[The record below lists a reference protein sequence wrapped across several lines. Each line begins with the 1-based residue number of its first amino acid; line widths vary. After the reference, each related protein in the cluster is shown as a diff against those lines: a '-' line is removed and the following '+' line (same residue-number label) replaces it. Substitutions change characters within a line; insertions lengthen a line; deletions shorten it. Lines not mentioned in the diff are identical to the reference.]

1 MLTSPSLPIDSIIF
15 DLALVSANLACYKIS
30 FHSEK
35 YSEALRVSYTQVAA
49 PLGFISAHA
58 GKQTVHL
65 MFLRWVSSAGG
76 FHFFLNLRIFPFFPL
91 RWLKVRVRYREAHSE
106 MNASVFQNDIVFS
119 LPYTG
124 LRGMLIQ
131 WSQMPF
137 FSSPPLS
144 NACMRH
150 RCRLLH
156 FSDHI
161 QEWPRLD
168 LDGKTM
174 KQHLLYTS
182 CDSIDT

>member
-76 FHFFLNLRIFPFFPL
+76 FISSLNLRIFPPFLFLWGGSKWGSFRDECERLPKRYCIFTPVHRPERNADPVKPVCFF
-91 RWLKVRVRYREAHSE
+91 
-106 MNASVFQNDIVFS
+106 
-119 LPYTG
+119 
-124 LRGMLIQ
+124 
-131 WSQMPF
+131 
-137 FSSPPLS
+137 S

-150 RCRLLH
+150 RRRLLH

-161 QEWPRLD
+161 QEWPKLD
-168 LDGKTM
+168 PDEGEQWSSAHSAAALIQLT
-174 KQHLLYTS
+174 HN
-182 CDSIDT
+182 DTRR